1 MISIINAPKNIYS
14 LGYVTTKKEK
24 FTLNKDENL
33 DTENDII
40 EENKSY
46 YTPQE
51 LFEIEKAKERIT
63 NNLKNYYNSKYD
75 NYDIYNKDYEYSI
88 YGSKEIIS
96 GGYYDF
102 GLFLDIQ
109 EVEKIMPL
117 EEFEKLVTIYIDIFK
132 QDDWFGANNY
142 TNEHIVGMSEQY
154 ALAEITGNAFRTDQA
169 VFFYDEEHGWEYL
182 DGKKGGAISDIA
194 PNLQGVLSDIAKY
207 ISENYV
213 KNLTFD
219 YWGTF
224 LDDLD
229 KMSDDSNLKKAFNDF
244 NKVFKD

>member
-33 DTENDII
+33 DPENDII

-51 LFEIEKAKERIT
+51 LFEIEKAKERTT

-96 GGYYDF
+96 GAYYDF
-102 GLFLDIQ
+102 GVFLDIQ

-132 QDDWFGANNY
+132 QDDWLGGSY
-142 TNEHIVGMSEQY
+142 TNDFIVGMAEYQ

-169 VFFYDEEHGWEYL
+169 VFLYDEEHGWEYL
-182 DGKKGGAISDIA
+182 DGKKGGYISDIA

-229 KMSDDSNLKKAFNDF
+229 KMYDHSNLKKAFNDF